1 MLEEGQVT
9 VVSRFNE
16 VSGGRPTPDVPA
28 GLVELIGRLAGPPD
42 FWDRP
47 DGTFGPLAETYETGR
62 EDRERANSLYRLGSK
77 ALGRDELTSAA
88 QWLGEAAAVGH
99 PGALFRLAVVALR
112 AGGEWADDASYLVA
126 EAARHGHGDAARL
139 LAALGNRR
147 PAPGTATPL
156 CEDTEFF
163 EEVRTRLGVPEHM
176 LAARTH
182 VEPEAPPAGAAAAEA
197 GPVVGGELEAQPQ
210 LFLVPAPQ
218 VPNEYRHPP
227 TDAVAAE
234 NWRPRLTALPGG
246 QEPGPALPL
255 PELPAETAAV
265 FPTETAAVFP
275 AESATES
282 ATEFPAETAT
292 GSPAETPAKSAAV
305 FPAESAAVCVPLQAT
320 GTGRR
325 AEEPWWSAN
334 ALRPAVLNDMAR
346 RYLSPAVIPAR
357 WQATQRARDLLHL
370 IVGAGGADTRTLAQR
385 AGMSLNA
392 TALLLEWLRGQGLV
406 VTVAG
411 VHHTGP
417 VMELVTEPDP
427 GRLLLKKTLAG
438 LRDELDAAV
447 YLSSYTDGEIRIH
460 EAAHSATAPPVDEW
474 APFTDTGHA
483 SAVGKSLLAQLDF
496 DSRMDHLTRYPSI
509 QLTDRT
515 ITNPRALIETL
526 DGHGPHAAQ
535 FDLLEYSRTE
545 VCVAYSLGLPGRA
558 TSVALSLPAHR
569 HPRLLAAAHSLSRRA
584 TGLLLAQL
592 LTEDNPPADTTTP
605 EPRRALP

>member
-1 MLEEGQVT
+1 MT

-28 GLVELIGRLAGPPD
+28 GLVELMNRLAGPPD

-47 DGTFGPLAETYETGR
+47 DGEFGPLSASYETGR
-62 EDRERANSLYRLGSK
+62 EERERANSLYRLGSK
-77 ALGRDELTSAA
+77 ALGRNELASAA
-88 QWLGEAAAVGH
+88 RWLGDAAAVGH

-112 AGGEWADDASYLVA
+112 AGGQWADDASYLVA

-139 LAALGNRR
+139 LSALGNRR

-163 EEVRTRLGVPEHM
+163 EELRTRLGVPEHEPR
-176 LAARTH
+176 RT
-182 VEPEAPPAGAAAAEA
+182 VEAGSEAEPERGSGRGSEA
-197 GPVVGGELEAQPQ
+197 PQ
-210 LFLVPAPQ
+210 LVLVRAPQ
-218 VPNEYRHPP
+218 VPSEYRHAPG
-227 TDAVAAE
+227 DSR
-234 NWRPRLTALPGG
+234 RPRLTALPGG
-246 QEPGPALPL
+246 QESGLLLAL
-255 PELPAETAAV
+255 PELPEEC
-265 FPTETAAVFP
+265 P
-275 AESATES
+275 ATE
-282 ATEFPAETAT
+282 PAGPGA
-292 GSPAETPAKSAAV
+292 
-305 FPAESAAVCVPLQAT
+305 
-320 GTGRR
+320 RR

-334 ALRPAVLNDMAR
+334 ALRPAVLHDMAR
-346 RYLSPAVIPAR
+346 RHRSPVVVPAR
-357 WQATQRARDLLHL
+357 WQATQRARDL
-370 IVGAGGADTRTLAQR
+370 IQMIMGAGGTDTRTLAQR
-385 AGMSLNA
+385 GGMSLNA
-392 TALLLEWLRGQGLV
+392 TALLLEWLRAQGLV

-411 VHHTGP
+411 VHHPGP
-417 VMELVTEPDP
+417 VLDLVTRPGPDRP
-427 GRLLLKKTLAG
+427 LLKETLEG

-460 EAAHSATAPPVDEW
+460 EAAHSPTAPPVDEW

-496 DSRMDHLTRYPSI
+496 DSRMDHLARYPSI

-558 TSVALSLPAHR
+558 TSVALSLPAHQ

-592 LTEDNPPADTTTP
+592 LTDDTHPADTRPADTRPADTTTA

>member
-1 MLEEGQVT
+1 M
-9 VVSRFNE
+9 SRFNE
-16 VSGGRPTPDVPA
+16 AGGGRPAPDVPA
-28 GLVELIGRLAGPPD
+28 GLVELMNRLAGPPD

-47 DGTFGPLAETYETGR
+47 DGAFGPLAETYGAGR
-62 EDRERANSLYRLGSK
+62 EERERANSLYRLGSK

-112 AGGEWADDASYLVA
+112 AGGEWADDGSYLVA

-147 PAPGTATPL
+147 PAGGTATLL

-163 EEVRTRLGVPEHM
+163 EEVRTRLGVSEH
-176 LAARTH
+176 LLCALPP
-182 VEPEAPPAGAAAAEA
+182 VEPEAPLPGAAADGTSFVSGAEEA
-197 GPVVGGELEAQPQ
+197 PAVAAGELDAQPQ

-218 VPNEYRHPP
+218 VPSDYRHP
-227 TDAVAAE
+227 AGAAAGAE
-234 NWRPRLTALPGG
+234 SSRPRLSALPGG
-246 QEPGPALPL
+246 QRSGPALPL
-255 PELPAETAAV
+255 PELPAETS
-265 FPTETAAVFP
+265 TAA
-275 AESATES
+275 T
-282 ATEFPAETAT
+282 
-292 GSPAETPAKSAAV
+292 
-305 FPAESAAVCVPLQAT
+305 PLQPSGPMGAA

-334 ALRPAVLNDMAR
+334 ALRPAVLHDMAR
-346 RYLSPAVIPAR
+346 RHRSPAVVPAR

-370 IVGAGGADTRTLAQR
+370 IVGAGGADTRALAQR

-411 VHHTGP
+411 VHHPGP
-417 VMELVTEPDP
+417 VMELVTEPEP

-496 DSRMDHLTRYPSI
+496 DSRMDHLARHPSI
-509 QLTDRT
+509 PLTDRT

-526 DGHGPHAAQ
+526 DGHGPYAAQ

-558 TSVALSLPAHR
+558 TSVALSLPAHQ
-569 HPRLLAAAHSLSRRA
+569 HPRLLTAAHSLSHRA

-592 LTEDNPPADTTTP
+592 LTEDTPPAKTTTP